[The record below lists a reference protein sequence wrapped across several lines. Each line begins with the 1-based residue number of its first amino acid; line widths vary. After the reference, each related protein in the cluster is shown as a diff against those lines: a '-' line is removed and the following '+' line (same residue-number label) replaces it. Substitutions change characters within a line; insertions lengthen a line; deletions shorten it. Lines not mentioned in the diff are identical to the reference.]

1 MRLDEDQKCGLELA
15 IDKAEDPQK
24 GVRRWL
30 EQKGN
35 KELVRPWIEAAKNAQ
50 EE

>member
-24 GVRRWL
+24 GVSRWL
-30 EQKGN
+30 EEKEHM
-35 KELVRPWIEAAKNAQ
+35 ELVRPWIGAAKNAQ

>member
-1 MRLDEDQKCGLELA
+1 MRLDEDRVGSMELA
-15 IDKAEDPQK
+15 INEAEDPEM

-30 EQKGN
+30 EEN
-35 KELVRPWIEAAKNAQ
+35 RELVRPWIEAAQNAQ